1 MMTVEQDIYTRVTYK
16 IIADLEKGNL
26 TWIKPWE
33 SKDLVG
39 CVALPLR
46 REGQPY
52 QDINVLYPT
61 ITYKGF

>member
-1 MMTVEQDIYTRVTYK
+1 MMTVEQDIYTRVTHK

-33 SKDLVG
+33 SKDLGG

-52 QDINVLYPT
+52 QDINVLYTT